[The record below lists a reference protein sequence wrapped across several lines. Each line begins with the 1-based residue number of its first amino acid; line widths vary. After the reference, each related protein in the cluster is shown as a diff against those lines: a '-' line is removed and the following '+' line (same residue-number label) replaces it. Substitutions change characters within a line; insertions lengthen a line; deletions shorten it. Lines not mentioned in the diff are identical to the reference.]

1 MQASPTESIHHET
14 GIGSVRGATAPAAAL
29 VLLLALGACGE
40 GTAPPPA
47 VPLAISTTVSA
58 RVAPASVGNAGG
70 PAVGAA
76 SGDRSLEVSRD
87 ASGSITATDS
97 EGNELTVDLA
107 LLLVE
112 GIRLR
117 PRGVASCGD
126 GESCERVNGALLL
139 RVPLDGSVRSR
150 GPVGQMAATVYE
162 EVQFRLRP
170 ATASDT
176 AVVDSFPGLEGS
188 SVLVEGTYNGESFT
202 YTASVSTRAEL
213 SISPPMDLSAS
224 PSAANLTLS
233 APVSGWFLGDDQTLV
248 DPRAAGGG
256 VAEKMA
262 TSLAAFPDMDADGNP
277 DPSGPFGGS

>member
-1 MQASPTESIHHET
+1 MQESPTGSGSDDI

-29 VLLLALGACGE
+29 ALLLALGACGE

-47 VPLAISTTVSA
+47 VPLAISTTVSG
-58 RVAPASVGNAGG
+58 RVAPASVGAEGG
-70 PAVGAA
+70 A
-76 SGDRSLEVSRD
+76 SGDRSLEVGRD

-117 PRGVASCGD
+117 PRGVAACGD
-126 GESCERVNGALLL
+126 GESCERVDGSLLL

-150 GPVGQMAATVYE
+150 GPVGQMSATVYDE
-162 EVQFRLRP
+162 IRFRLRP
-170 ATASDT
+170 ATPSDT

-202 YTASVSTRAEL
+202 YTAGASTRAEIA
-213 SISPPMDLSAS
+213 ISPAMDLSAS
-224 PSAANLTLS
+224 PSAANVTLA
-233 APVSGWFLGDDQTLV
+233 APVSSWFLGDDGALI
-248 DPRAAGGG
+248 DPRTAGGG
-256 VAEKMA
+256 VAERIA
-262 TSLAAFPDMDADGNP
+262 TGLTAFPDLDADGNP